1 MHLLGS
7 LNTIYIICLKMGE
20 VMDYNKII
28 YLLAVVFVV
37 LLITCFAVFT
47 MTFAKKDAVINVTSE
62 NALYDG
68 DYFSISLTDVNGNPL
83 ANQVVDIT
91 IIDANGGENH
101 QQVTTDE
108 SGNGMLQLNGLTAGN
123 YNVIVVYGGNED
135 YSPANM
141 TQGLEIK
148 KVEEIAPE
156 PYVVSMSYDR
166 CVLYWSDGH
175 TTYRGETGNPI
186 TKEEYE
192 HMKIYGKK

>member
-1 MHLLGS
+1 
-7 LNTIYIICLKMGE
+7 
-20 VMDYNKII
+20 MDYNKII
-28 YLLAVVFVV
+28 YLLAVVFII
-37 LLITCFAVFT
+37 LLIACFAVSNSI
-47 MTFAKKDAVINVTSE
+47 FAKQDTVINVISE
-62 NALYDG
+62 SSLSDG
-68 DYFSISLTDVNGNPL
+68 DYFSISLTDVDGNPL
-83 ANQVVDIT
+83 ANQVVNIT
-91 IIDANGGENH
+91 IVDATGGENH

-123 YNVIVVYGGNED
+123 YNMVVVYGGNRD
-135 YSPANM
+135 YSGSNT
-141 TQGLEIK
+141 TQALEIK
-148 KVEEIAPE
+148 KVEQIAPE